1 MNESEKD
8 PEIHNTSSTDS
19 LNNQRQI
26 EEDVKELP
34 VRFSISYSQ
43 KKQKRSFKKQKIIG
57 NQQKPRGNTIDVKA
71 SFVDPKQNQHLDNPP
86 NNQNQNGQ

>member
-43 KKQKRSFKKQKIIG
+43 KKQKRSFKK
-57 NQQKPRGNTIDVKA
+57 
-71 SFVDPKQNQHLDNPP
+71 
-86 NNQNQNGQ
+86 